1 MIKFLSALILLL
13 VTTAAQAERIRD
25 LTSVQGVRQNSLIGY
40 GLVVGLDGTGDQ
52 TTQTP
57 FTTQTLN
64 NMLSQLGITV
74 PTGTNMQLKNVAAV
88 MVTASLPPF
97 GRQGQTIDVVVSSMG
112 NAKSLRG
119 GTLLMTPL
127 KGVDSQVYALA
138 QGNILVGGAG
148 ASAGG
153 SSVQV
158 NQLNGGRIT
167 NGAVI
172 ERELPSQ
179 FGVGNAL
186 NLQLNDEDFSMAQQ
200 IADTINRVR
209 GYGSATALD
218 ARTIQ
223 VRVPSGNSSQVRFL
237 ADIQNMQVNVTPQ
250 DAKVVINSRTGS
262 VVMNREVTLD
272 SCAVAQG
279 NLSVTVNRQANVS
292 QPDTPFGGGQ
302 TVVTPQTQIDLRQSG
317 GSLQS
322 VRSSASLNNVVRAQC
337 AGRYADGSDV
347 HTAINAKCG
356 MSAGKTGNH
365 LMISDSKL
373 LASAAWDAQS
383 LNELK
388 AKAGEDPA
396 ANIRP
401 VARQVEGM
409 FVQMML
415 KSMRDALPKDGLFS
429 SEHTR
434 LYTSMYDQQ
443 IAQQMTAGKGLGL
456 AEMMVKQM
464 TPEQPL
470 PEESTPAAPMKFP
483 LETVVRYQ
491 NQTLSQ
497 LVQKAVPRNYDD
509 SLPGDSKAFLAQ
521 LSLPAQL
528 ASQQSGVPHHLI
540 LAQAALESGWGQRQI
555 RRENGEPSYNLF
567 GVKASG
573 NWKGPVTEITTTE
586 YENGE
591 AKKVKAKFRVYSS
604 YLEALSDYVGLL
616 TRNPRYAAVTTA
628 ASAEQ
633 GAQAL
638 QDAGYATDPHYARK
652 LTSMIQQ
659 MKSISDKV
667 SKTYS
672 MNIDNLF

>member
-179 FGVGNAL
+179 FGVGNTL

-250 DAKVVINSRTGS
+250 DAKVVINSRTG
-262 VVMNREVTLD
+262 
-272 SCAVAQG
+272 
-279 NLSVTVNRQANVS
+279 
-292 QPDTPFGGGQ
+292 FGGDESRSDPRQ
-302 TVVTPQTQIDLRQSG
+302 LRG
-317 GSLQS
+317 
-322 VRSSASLNNVVRAQC
+322 
-337 AGRYADGSDV
+337 
-347 HTAINAKCG
+347 
-356 MSAGKTGNH
+356 SAGESLSYGKSSGQCQPTRYTVWWRTDRGNATNA
-365 LMISDSKL
+365 D
-373 LASAAWDAQS
+373 
-383 LNELK
+383 
-388 AKAGEDPA
+388 
-396 ANIRP
+396 R
-401 VARQVEGM
+401 
-409 FVQMML
+409 F
-415 KSMRDALPKDGLFS
+415 
-429 SEHTR
+429 
-434 LYTSMYDQQ
+434 
-443 IAQQMTAGKGLGL
+443 
-456 AEMMVKQM
+456 
-464 TPEQPL
+464 TPERRF
-470 PEESTPAAPMKFP
+470 AAKRTF
-483 LETVVRYQ
+483 
-491 NQTLSQ
+491 
-497 LVQKAVPRNYDD
+497 
-509 SLPGDSKAFLAQ
+509 
-521 LSLPAQL
+521 
-528 ASQQSGVPHHLI
+528 
-540 LAQAALESGWGQRQI
+540 QRQ
-555 RRENGEPSYNLF
+555 P
-567 GVKASG
+567 
-573 NWKGPVTEITTTE
+573 
-586 YENGE
+586 
-591 AKKVKAKFRVYSS
+591 
-604 YLEALSDYVGLL
+604 
-616 TRNPRYAAVTTA
+616 
-628 ASAEQ
+628 Q
-633 GAQAL
+633 
-638 QDAGYATDPHYARK
+638 
-652 LTSMIQQ
+652 
-659 MKSISDKV
+659 
-667 SKTYS
+667 
-672 MNIDNLF
+672 